1 MTAGGTARGAGLGE
15 PWSYLPAA
23 AAAATLNI
31 AAQHLLSHGDHV
43 PSGCQ
48 HSGRRKVTREQ
59 QLQRLP
65 WVTSGIQSP
74 LEPQHIIP
82 LPSCYRNVLAL
93 PVGASRWAE
102 RQLIKPALS
111 RGATQAAASP
121 IFCSPR

>member
-1 MTAGGTARGAGLGE
+1 MGE